1 MATRAVDFFDVK
13 ADVEAL
19 LGDVG
24 VRFEEDRHA
33 ALHPGRSARL
43 LLDDG
48 RIVLDVVNVD
58 NMRVNCTVV
67 VGGEADLLT
76 PPSSSQEIHA
86 LVPNSELIMLPDT
99 GHMLPLERY
108 VELNEII
115 STVAERVRA
124 QSV

>member
-1 MATRAVDFFDVK
+1 MCSSDLYDSKAV
-13 ADVEAL
+13 L
-19 LGDVG
+19 PTLGKV
-24 VRFEEDRHA
+24 
-33 ALHPGRSARL
+33 
-43 LLDDG
+43 
-48 RIVLDVVNVD
+48 I
-58 NMRVNCTVV
+58 TVV

-124 QSV
+124 QSA